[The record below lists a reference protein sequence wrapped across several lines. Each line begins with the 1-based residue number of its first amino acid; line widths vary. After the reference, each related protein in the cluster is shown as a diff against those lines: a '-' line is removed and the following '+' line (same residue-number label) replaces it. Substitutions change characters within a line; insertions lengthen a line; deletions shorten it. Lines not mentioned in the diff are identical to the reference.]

1 MVLRLTQ
8 TRPLDF
14 AAAMSLEFAGVGAVA
29 LGAAALGAGGG
40 VAALAAGIAAG
51 VDLE

>member
-1 MVLRLTQ
+1 MTQ

-14 AAAMSLEFAGVGAVA
+14 AEAMSPEFTGVGAA
-29 LGAAALGAGGG
+29 LGAA
-40 VAALAAGIAAG
+40 VLAAGIAAG